1 MRFNNDRIPVIL
13 PQMPHQIALL
23 HKRFVALRTREGLLA
38 TVRSPVRDQVALAD
52 KVFRTEVAAK
62 GAIRCRALVMA
73 AHME

>member
-23 HKRFVALRTREGLLA
+23 HKRLVALRTREGLLA

-52 KVFRTEVAAK
+52 KVLRTEVAAE